1 MSTSSHFEPFATD
14 DLGKNYVIYIASI
27 IPSPALQK
35 WLQSSIRVVYFYDL
49 ICNHMV
55 LIQHFEQLDTWWK
68 CV

>member
-35 WLQSSIRVVYFYDL
+35 
-49 ICNHMV
+49 
-55 LIQHFEQLDTWWK
+55 
-68 CV
+68 